1 MSGRGKPRSVR
12 AKSPEPAHAKNPVRA
27 KSARQPL
34 KEPVK
39 DTKKETHQ
47 ATDEYNPKKTKE
59 HKQPKRTTEEKAP
72 VPQKCV
78 EVKTGSRMVKKG
90 YSVDSNPNK
99 ILFTTIEQLKIKKK
113 QKSESASIVNDTV
126 KHIMDHMKKCTECF
140 KDVNELRTGSYYENL
155 KISNPDE
162 FDVMLTVPVERV
174 DIRPF
179 GDVGAFYSVAF
190 KRGKHS
196 LDRFLCEDSTIS
208 ASGMLTEFRNEVK
221 KCVKILKGVVL
232 DKKKKGCPAVT
243 LLINGTGTVPISL
256 DIVLGLEVRSSWP
269 TLTQGGIDKI
279 DIWLGTKVKKE
290 QKLKGYYLVPKY
302 EGKGTVERDGVCAR
316 DAWRISFS
324 HVEKSIL
331 TNHGSQKTCCE
342 ASGTRC
348 CRKLCLKLL
357 KHLLDLLKAENPS
370 LSKFCSYHA
379 KTTLLHA
386 CCSRTQDS
394 DWEAAQLGLCF
405 QQLLEDFEGHLKDGM
420 LPNFFIPKHNLLG
433 SGHDRRSCQFLARRI
448 EEERNNGFPI
458 FRK

>member
-155 KISNPDE
+155 K
-162 FDVMLTVPVERV
+162 
-174 DIRPF
+174 
-179 GDVGAFYSVAF
+179 
-190 KRGKHS
+190 
-196 LDRFLCEDSTIS
+196 
-208 ASGMLTEFRNEVK
+208 
-221 KCVKILKGVVL
+221 
-232 DKKKKGCPAVT
+232 
-243 LLINGTGTVPISL
+243 
-256 DIVLGLEVRSSWP
+256 
-269 TLTQGGIDKI
+269 
-279 DIWLGTKVKKE
+279 
-290 QKLKGYYLVPKY
+290 
-302 EGKGTVERDGVCAR
+302 VC
-316 DAWRISFS
+316 
-324 HVEKSIL
+324 H
-331 TNHGSQKTCCE
+331 
-342 ASGTRC
+342 
-348 CRKLCLKLL
+348 
-357 KHLLDLLKAENPS
+357 
-370 LSKFCSYHA
+370 
-379 KTTLLHA
+379 
-386 CCSRTQDS
+386 
-394 DWEAAQLGLCF
+394 
-405 QQLLEDFEGHLKDGM
+405 
-420 LPNFFIPKHNLLG
+420 
-433 SGHDRRSCQFLARRI
+433 
-448 EEERNNGFPI
+448 
-458 FRK
+458 

>member
-12 AKSPEPAHAKNPVRA
+12 AKSHEPADAKNPVRA
-27 KSARQPL
+27 KSARQPP

-39 DTKKETHQ
+39 DTKKETQ
-47 ATDEYNPKKTKE
+47 QIIDENKSKKTKE
-59 HKQPKRTTEEKAP
+59 HKQPKRTTEGKPP
-72 VPQKCV
+72 VPHESV
-78 EVKTGSRMVKKG
+78 EVKTGSRMVRKG
-90 YSVDSNPNK
+90 YNFDSNPDK
-99 ILFTTIEQLKIKKK
+99 ILFTTLDQLKIKKK
-113 QKSESASIVNDTV
+113 QKSESASIVNDLV
-126 KHIMDHMKKCTECF
+126 KRIKDHMKKCTECF
-140 KDVNELRTGSYYENL
+140 KDVNDLRTGSYYENL

-179 GDVGAFYSVAF
+179 GDDGAFYSVAF

-196 LDRFLCEDSTIS
+196 LDRFLDEDNTIS

-221 KCVKILKGVVL
+221 KCVKILRGVGL
-232 DKKKKGCPAVT
+232 EKKKKGCPAVT
-243 LLINGTGTVPISL
+243 LLINGTGMVPISL

-269 TLTQGGIDKI
+269 TFTQGGIDKI

-302 EGKGTVERDGVCAR
+302 EGKGTVEREGVCAR
-316 DAWRISFS
+316 DIWRISFS

-342 ASGTRC
+342 ANGTRC
-348 CRKLCLKLL
+348 CRKYCLKLL
-357 KHLLDLLKAENPS
+357 KHLLGLLKAENPN
-370 LSKFCSYHA
+370 HPA
-379 KTTLLHA
+379 PRLLLQA
-386 CCSRTQDS
+386 QDS
-394 DWEAAQLGLCF
+394 DWEAVRLGPCF
-405 QQLLEDFEGHLKDGM
+405 QQLLEDFEGHLKHSM
-420 LPNFFIPKHNLLG
+420 LPNFFIPTHNLLG
-433 SGHDRRSCQFLARRI
+433 SGHDRKSCQFLARRI